1 MGLTHKL
8 EYMDVAERKFSYLR
22 EVFRFSW
29 ADAKRTLH
37 YWSQTEVHVFSFSIA
52 ANVLLS
58 FYPFM
63 LVMIALCRQFLRWP
77 AAEEAIYTAIRDYFP
92 GSTGAFLARNLPVDY
107 AGSVRQLEWVS
118 LLLLLFTANGI
129 FMPLEV
135 ALNRAWAVAENRPFW
150 KNQVVSMALIL
161 GCGALAVLSTTFT
174 AMNQELFASALGD
187 WPQVLKYLGVGAFKI
202 ASLPITILILFLIYW
217 LLPNAGVPPKLILPG
232 AIRVGVGLEALKWIN
247 LLIWP
252 WVHAKLNREYGV
264 FVNSATIL
272 IWSFMAGMVVLAGAD
287 ASARRA
293 RILHTGID
301 PDAQLPLGPGARWLT

>member
-1 MGLTHKL
+1 MEASARG
-8 EYMDVAERKFSYLR
+8 FSYLR

-29 ADAKRTLH
+29 AESKRILN
-37 YWSQTEVHVFSFSIA
+37 YWMQTEVHVFSFSIA

-63 LVMIALCRQFLRWP
+63 LVMIALCRRLLHWP

-92 GSTGAFLARNLPVDY
+92 GSTGMFLARNLPIDY
-107 AGSVRQLEWVS
+107 SGSARNLEWIS

-135 ALNRAWAVAENRPFW
+135 ALNRAWTIAENRPFW
-150 KNQVVSMALIL
+150 KNQAVSMALIL

-174 AMNQELFASALGD
+174 AMNRELFAYILGE
-187 WPQVLKYLGVGAFKI
+187 WPQVPKYLGVGAFKI
-202 ASLPITILILFLIYW
+202 ASLPVTILILFLIYW
-217 LLPNAGVPPKLILPG
+217 LLPNTAVPPRLILPG
-232 AIRVGVGLEALKWIN
+232 AIRVGAGLELLKWIN

-252 WVHAKLNREYGV
+252 WVHDKLSREYGV

-272 IWSFMAGMVVLAGAD
+272 IWSFMAGMMVLAGAD

-293 RILHTGID
+293 RIILTGID
-301 PDAQLPLGPGARWLT
+301 PDIQPPLGPGARWLT

>member
-1 MGLTHKL
+1 MTR
-8 EYMDVAERKFSYLR
+8 DVAGRGYSYVR

-29 ADAKRTLH
+29 PEAKQILR

-58 FYPFM
+58 FYPFL
-63 LVMIALCRQFLRWP
+63 LVMISLCRQLLQWP

-92 GSTGAFLARNLPVDY
+92 GTTGTFLAYNLPINY
-107 AGSVRQLEWVS
+107 AESVRKLEWVS

-135 ALNRAWAVAENRPFW
+135 ALNRAWAVKENRSFG
-150 KNQVVSMALIL
+150 KNQAISMGMIL

-174 AMNQELFASALGD
+174 AMNQQLFGFALGE
-187 WPQVLKYLGVGAFKI
+187 WPELLKYLGVGAFKV

-217 LLPNAGVPPKLILPG
+217 LLPNTEVPPKLILPG
-232 AIRVGVGLEALKWIN
+232 AIRVGVALELLKWVN
-247 LLIWP
+247 LLVWP
-252 WVHAKLNREYGV
+252 FVNAKLKREYGV

-293 RILHTGID
+293 RMIQAGVD
-301 PDAQLPLGPGARWLT
+301 PDEQPSLGPGARWLT

>member
-1 MGLTHKL
+1 MTVTG
-8 EYMDVAERKFSYLR
+8 RGFSYLR

-29 ADAKRTLH
+29 ADSRSILR
-37 YWSQTEVHVFSFSIA
+37 YWMQTEVHVFSFSIA

-58 FYPFM
+58 FYPFL
-63 LVMIALCRQFLRWP
+63 LVMVALCRQVLHWP

-92 GSTGAFLARNLPVDY
+92 GSTGMFLAYNLPINY
-107 AGSVRQLEWVS
+107 AESVRKLEWVS

-135 ALNRAWAVAENRPFW
+135 ALNRAWAVKANRSFW
-150 KNQVVSMALIL
+150 KNQAVSMALIL

-174 AMNQELFASALGD
+174 AMNQQLFAAALGE
-187 WPQVLKYLGVGAFKI
+187 WPALPKYLGVGAFKV
-202 ASLPITILILFLIYW
+202 ASLPVTILILFLIYW
-217 LLPNAGVPPKLILPG
+217 LLPNTEVPPKLILPG
-232 AIRVGVGLEALKWIN
+232 AIRVGVGLELLKWLN
-247 LLIWP
+247 LLVWP
-252 WVHAKLNREYGV
+252 LVHAKLKREYGV

-293 RILHTGID
+293 RLLQAAVDSSGTSGRTVTD
-301 PDAQLPLGPGARWLT
+301 EPR